1 MEQQGG
7 SSRLSNIS
15 SGAIKYVYSNVS
27 VSSNGTITFSGT
39 VKELKAGVSGYGFYN
54 DKTNPRTSTASS
66 YEYYSCSSRTD
77 DGTGYYTYRVTETEY
92 KLNFERVYSQG
103 SHIND
108 LVELDGTYKSGER
121 NSDGYWYVRNKIL
134 PKYTLCKYDKDLVLQ
149 STYDVDTKI
158 LTTAPIDISNRE
170 SNKVK
175 FTLTAT
181 GTDYKAYISSDNANW
196 QEVTDITSGVAKELN
211 VDGFNN
217 LYIKIETNTSRI
229 NNIDVAYYKN

>member
-1 MEQQGG
+1 M
-7 SSRLSNIS
+7 
-15 SGAIKYVYSNVS
+15 SG
-27 VSSNGTITFSGT
+27 
-39 VKELKAGVSGYGFYN
+39 VKEFKTGVSGYGSAGWGGFN
-54 DKTNPRTSTASS
+54 DNTNPRILSGGGAYS
-66 YEYYSCSSRTD
+66 YFSCLSRTGD
-77 DGTGYYTYRVTETEY
+77 TSKGTCSYSVIETKYT
-92 KLNFERVYSQG
+92 LNFETVYSRG

-170 SNKVK
+170 NNKVK
-175 FTLTAT
+175 LTLNTT
-181 GTDYKAYISSDNANW
+181 GTDYKTYISNDNANW

-211 VDGFNN
+211 VDGWNN